1 MGHGVDGTQQAD
13 GPANHLAGKHNDDGF
28 IISFIQQPTPT
39 EVSVRNGSKK
49 KNEKK
54 KDDVFGAT
62 THLVKVDV
70 LVEGEEPAEA
80 VVAQPRDALA
90 QRQQQHQR
98 AVKVQTLTCVR

>member
-1 MGHGVDGTQQAD
+1 MVPKRKT
-13 GPANHLAGKHNDDGF
+13 
-28 IISFIQQPTPT
+28 
-39 EVSVRNGSKK
+39 R
-49 KNEKK
+49 KK